1 MLANGAKLGYKVPGG
16 SGDTYTDLP
25 GLKEVPDM
33 GIEKERVENTALVAK
48 NKQYEYGIGDLG
60 ELTYKFKYENGS
72 ATSPYRVMRKY
83 ADDNTTLDFEET
95 MNDGTKTQFSGQV
108 SVKRTGGAVN
118 AAVEFELKI
127 AVSSDFVTVD
137 PTGK

>member
-16 SGDTYTDLP
+16 SESTYTDLP
-25 GLKEVPDM
+25 GLKEVPDL
-33 GIEKERVENTALVAK
+33 GVEKERVENTELTAK

-60 ELTYKFKYENGS
+60 ELTYKFKYENKS
-72 ATSPYRVMRKY
+72 ETSPYRVMRKY
-83 ADDNTTLDFEET
+83 ADDNTLLDFEET
-95 MNDGTKTQFSGQV
+95 MADETKTHFSGQV

-127 AVSSDFVTVD
+127 AVNSDFATVD
-137 PTGK
+137 PA

>member
-16 SGDTYTDLP
+16 SGSTYIDLP
-25 GLKEVPDM
+25 GLKEVPDL
-33 GIEKERVENTALVAK
+33 GVEKERVENTELTAK

-60 ELTYKFKYENGS
+60 ELTYKFKYENKS
-72 ATSPYRVMRKY
+72 ETSPYRVMRKY
-83 ADDNTTLDFEET
+83 ADENTLLDFEET
-95 MNDGTKTQFSGQV
+95 MADETKTHFSGQV

-127 AVSSDFVTVD
+127 AVSSDFSTVD
-137 PTGK
+137 PV

>member
-16 SGDTYTDLP
+16 SGSTYIDLP
-25 GLKEVPDM
+25 GLKEVPDL
-33 GIEKERVENTALVAK
+33 GVEKQRVENTELTAK

-60 ELTYKFKYENGS
+60 ELTYKFKYENKS
-72 ATSPYRVMRKY
+72 ETSPYRVMRKY
-83 ADDNTTLDFEET
+83 ADENTLLDFEET
-95 MNDGTKTQFSGQV
+95 MADETKTHFSGQV

-127 AVSSDFVTVD
+127 AVSSDFSTVD
-137 PTGK
+137 PV

>member
-16 SGDTYTDLP
+16 SGSTYIDLP
-25 GLKEVPDM
+25 GLKEVPDL
-33 GIEKERVENTALVAK
+33 GVEKERVENTELTAK

-60 ELTYKFKYENGS
+60 ELTYKFKYENKS
-72 ATSPYRVMRKY
+72 ETSPYRVMRKY
-83 ADDNTTLDFEET
+83 ADENTLLDFEET
-95 MNDGTKTQFSGQV
+95 MADRTKTHFSGQV

-127 AVSSDFVTVD
+127 AVSSDFSTVD
-137 PTGK
+137 PV

>member
-16 SGDTYTDLP
+16 SGSTYIDLP
-25 GLKEVPDM
+25 GLKEVPDL
-33 GIEKERVENTALVAK
+33 GVEKERVENTELTAK

-60 ELTYKFKYENGS
+60 ELTDKLKYENKS
-72 ATSPYRVMRKY
+72 ETSPYRVMRKY
-83 ADDNTTLDFEET
+83 ADENTLLDFEET
-95 MNDGTKTQFSGQV
+95 MADETKTHFSGQV

-127 AVSSDFVTVD
+127 AVSSDFSTVD
-137 PTGK
+137 PV

>member
-16 SGDTYTDLP
+16 SGSTYTNLP

-33 GIEKERVENTALVAK
+33 GVEKERVENTELTAK

-72 ATSPYRVMRKY
+72 ETSPYRVMRKY
-83 ADDNTTLDFEET
+83 ADSNTLLDFEET
-95 MNDGTKTQFSGQV
+95 MEDGTKTHFSGQV
-108 SVKRTGGAVN
+108 SVKRTGGAAN
-118 AAVEFELKI
+118 AVVEFELKI
-127 AVSSDFVTVD
+127 AVSTDFTTVD
-137 PTGK
+137 PE

>member
-16 SGDTYTDLP
+16 SGSTYIDLP
-25 GLKEVPDM
+25 GLKEVPDL
-33 GIEKERVENTALVAK
+33 GVEKERVENTELTAK

-60 ELTYKFKYENGS
+60 ELTYKFKYENKS
-72 ATSPYRVMRKY
+72 ETSPYRVMRKY
-83 ADDNTTLDFEET
+83 ADENTLLDFEET
-95 MNDGTKTQFSGQV
+95 MADETKTHFSGQV

-127 AVSSDFVTVD
+127 AVSSDFSIVD
-137 PTGK
+137 PV

>member
-16 SGDTYTDLP
+16 SVNTYTDLA
-25 GLKEVPDM
+25 GLKEVPDL
-33 GIEKERVENTALVAK
+33 GIEKERVENTALTAK

-60 ELTYKFKYENGS
+60 ELTYKFIYENGS
-72 ATSPYRVMRKY
+72 AASPYRVMRKY

-95 MNDGTKTQFSGQV
+95 MADGTKTQFSGQV

-127 AVSSDFVTVD
+127 AVSSDFTTVD

>member
-16 SGDTYTDLP
+16 SGSTYIDLP
-25 GLKEVPDM
+25 GLKEVPDL
-33 GIEKERVENTALVAK
+33 GVEKERVENTELTAK

-60 ELTYKFKYENGS
+60 ELTYKFKYENKS
-72 ATSPYRVMRKY
+72 ETSPYRVMRKY
-83 ADDNTTLDFEET
+83 ADENRLLDFEET
-95 MNDGTKTQFSGQV
+95 MADETKTHFSGQV

-127 AVSSDFVTVD
+127 AVSSDFSTVD
-137 PTGK
+137 PV

>member
-1 MLANGAKLGYKVPGG
+1 MLANGAKLGYKVSGG
-16 SGDTYTDLP
+16 SGSTYTNLP

-33 GIEKERVENTALVAK
+33 GVEKERVENTELTAK

-72 ATSPYRVMRKY
+72 ETSPYRVMRKY
-83 ADDNTTLDFEET
+83 ADNNTLLDFEET
-95 MNDGTKTQFSGQV
+95 MEDGTKTHFSGQV

-127 AVSSDFVTVD
+127 AVSTDFTTVD
-137 PTGK
+137 PE

>member
-16 SGDTYTDLP
+16 SGSTYIDLP
-25 GLKEVPDM
+25 GLKEVPDL
-33 GIEKERVENTALVAK
+33 GVEKERVENTELTAK

-60 ELTYKFKYENGS
+60 ELTYKFKYENKS
-72 ATSPYRVMRKY
+72 ETSPYRVMRKY
-83 ADDNTTLDFEET
+83 ADDNTLLDFEET
-95 MNDGTKTQFSGQV
+95 MADETKTHFSGQV

-127 AVSSDFVTVD
+127 AVSSDFATVD
-137 PTGK
+137 PV